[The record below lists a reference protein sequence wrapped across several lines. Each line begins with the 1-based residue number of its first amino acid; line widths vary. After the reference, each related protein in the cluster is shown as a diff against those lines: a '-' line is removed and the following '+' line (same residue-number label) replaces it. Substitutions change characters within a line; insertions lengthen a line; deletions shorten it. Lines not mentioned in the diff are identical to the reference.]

1 MRRKLRS
8 TRQRLLSMEFRR
20 FITGGILVALLAGCT
35 SRQTISYHKDVY
47 PILETNCLA
56 CHRPPEGAG

>member
-1 MRRKLRS
+1 
-8 TRQRLLSMEFRR
+8 MEFRR
-20 FITGGILVALLAGCT
+20 AITGGILVALLAGCA
-35 SRQTISYHKDVY
+35 SRQRISYHKDVY

>member
-1 MRRKLRS
+1 
-8 TRQRLLSMEFRR
+8 MEFRR
-20 FITGGILVALLAGCT
+20 FITGGILVALLAGCA
-35 SRQTISYHKDVY
+35 SRQTISYHQDVY